1 MSIKLNVKSITML
14 LLVCLLTVMAWNPA
28 GASAKTAA
36 AKTIRVY
43 VQDKEIHPKTAP
55 VIQGGKLYVE
65 FRSAVQALGFSFK
78 YDAVQKVITAVSE
91 DASFKIDLKAKKA
104 YVNNISFSVT
114 GTPVF
119 IGSGADIMVLA
130 SIFQSTSYINADYDQ
145 KQKTVRIYVDLQGKP
160 KKSDLKKIRALLEAH
175 YQTATGLATIQ
186 SLNLETWGTYTTFSA
201 DVLIHKSGGELLD
214 RIEHAE
220 IEMEHKA
227 DKSWTI
233 HNITSDT
240 EYLDYTSLAHKEIS
254 VPDVDKMAIISLL
267 AADFKARNEEN
278 IEALLALQNPAGK
291 MFTDYPDL
299 ELVREYLKFTY
310 DRDELKYNGESTTIV
325 AYEPARA
332 TVYSVYNLGNNAQPE
347 LPKLRLYVLVS
358 VVKSVDGV
366 WYMNPDEDIIL
377 DSEIV
382 K

>member
-1 MSIKLNVKSITML
+1 ML
-14 LLVCLLTVMAWNPA
+14 LLVCLITLMSWNPA
-28 GASAKTAA
+28 GASAKAA
-36 AKTIRVY
+36 ATKPIRIY

-78 YDAVQKVITAVSE
+78 YDAVKKVITAGSE
-91 DASFKIDLKAKKA
+91 DASFRIDLKAKKA
-104 YVNNISFSVT
+104 YVNEFPFSVT

-130 SIFQSTSYINADYDQ
+130 SIFQSTGYINADYDQ
-145 KQKTVRIYVDLQGKP
+145 KQKTVRIYEDLQGKP
-160 KKSDLKKIRALLEAH
+160 KKSDLKIIRALLEAH
-175 YQTATGLATIQ
+175 YQTSGGLASIQ
-186 SLNLETWGTYTTFSA
+186 SLKMEAWGTYTAFSA
-201 DVLIHKSGGELLD
+201 DVLIRKSGGELLD
-214 RIEHAE
+214 RIEHAS
-220 IEMEHKA
+220 IYMLHNA

-233 HNITSDT
+233 DNIDTDT
-240 EYLDYTSLAHKEIS
+240 EYLNYTSLAQKEAS
-254 VPDVDKMAIISLL
+254 VPDADKMAINSLL

-278 IEALLALQNPAGK
+278 IDALLALQNPAGQ
-291 MFTDYPDL
+291 MFTDDPGL
-299 ELVREYLKFTY
+299 ESMREYLKFTY
-310 DRDELKYNGESTTIV
+310 AKEEMKYERESTTIV
-325 AYEPARA
+325 AYEPDRA
-332 TVYSVYNLGNNAQPE
+332 TVYSVYNLGDKAQPE

-358 VVKSVDGV
+358 VVKSADGV